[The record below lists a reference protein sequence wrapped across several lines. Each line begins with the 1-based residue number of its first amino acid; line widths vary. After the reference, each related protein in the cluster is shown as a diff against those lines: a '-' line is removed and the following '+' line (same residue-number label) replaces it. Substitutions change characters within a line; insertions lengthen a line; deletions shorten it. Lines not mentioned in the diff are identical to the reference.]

1 MKRIT
6 PIEFGGKALPFAL
19 SLLTANLLVANTAF
33 AQNDN
38 KNLEEVVITGSY
50 IKGTG
55 TDEAT
60 PVDVLDSDYIQK
72 QGALTIGELTQKL
85 TVSSGTENNP
95 DSFTA
100 GSTQGTSNVNLRGLG
115 LTSTLVLVNGKRQT
129 IAAAVANDGSVFVDT
144 ASIPMA
150 ALERVEILKEGATAT
165 YGSDAVAGVVNFILR
180 DDFEGLEVSLGHQTT
195 AESSQDTNDVSILAG
210 TNLSDKTNLM
220 VAASFLQQDPMSSA
234 ERPYTTINAVSTLG
248 RSFLNLGGLAPGL
261 PVVIDG
267 GTGAYAGTYGPGETI
282 PDANCEANGGI
293 LSGGF
298 IPSLG
303 GQKCGFL
310 YGPRFNLVNEEERTN
325 VFAVLTHEM
334 DNGISVKGE
343 IGFAK
348 NEVLDNPQSP
358 SYPNLSFPTILPG
371 QAGSPFNGFV
381 RWYGRPLGSEAP
393 SPLAPRNSETL
404 RASLDLSG
412 SLDDGAWDWKA
423 SLTYSEN
430 ERDGTQ
436 PDTIKSRLD
445 AALVGAGGE
454 SGTETFNIFDP
465 SQNSAS
471 LIDYISAET
480 YTKTTTDLTVADL
493 VVSGPWF
500 ELDGFGTVNLAYG
513 AQFRNES
520 FSISRNDISTQQPDP
535 ITGVLQDV
543 DLIFLGGGT
552 EPSAS
557 RDSFAAFAEVS
568 MPLNDSV
575 ELNVAARYE
584 SLETESSLDPKVA
597 LRWQVSDDV
606 VVRGSMSTAFR
617 EASLIQQF
625 NRGTS
630 LQGLVDPLAGSG
642 ALFIRVLTE
651 GNRDLKPETSTNTNL
666 GVVWTPSDNFNMRV
680 DWWQFDYED
689 VITIENAQGKLN
701 TDPNGP
707 DIRRNDSGQLQGVS
721 TNFINAASVE
731 TDGFDVSADWNLPAG
746 DAGDFGV
753 QLAYSRFNSYEIPD
767 GNGGSRDV
775 VGSFNHD
782 NFVRSM
788 PEAKWN
794 LTADWERGN
803 HSAAVVL
810 YHVDSYTTS
819 RAVPASAA
827 GFDSNIDSWRTIDA
841 RYNFNFNVGDTQA
854 VFTLGG
860 KNLTDEEAPRVYDA
874 ANFSYD
880 PKQHDPRGRIYYA
893 RVKFAL

>member
-1 MKRIT
+1 MKRT
-6 PIEFGGKALPFAL
+6 NKGAFSVKALPLAV
-19 SLLTANLLVANTAF
+19 SLLAANTMMANTAL
-33 AQNDN
+33 AQDGDM
-38 KNLEEVVITGSY
+38 EEVVITGSY

-55 TDEAT
+55 TDEAS
-60 PVDVLDSDYIQK
+60 PVDVLNSDYIQK

-85 TVSSGTENNP
+85 SVSSGTENNP

-100 GSTQGTSNVNLRGLG
+100 GATQGTSNVNLRGLG

-129 IAAAVANDGSVFVDT
+129 IAAGIANDGSVFVDT
-144 ASIPMA
+144 ATIPMA

-180 DDFEGLEVSLGHQTT
+180 DDFDGVEVSLGHQTT
-195 AESSQDTNDVSILAG
+195 ATSSQDTSDVSILAG
-210 TNLSDKTNLM
+210 TNLSDNTNVM
-220 VAASFLQQDPMSSA
+220 VAASFLQQDAMSSA

-261 PVVIDG
+261 PPVIDG
-267 GTGAYAGTYGPGETI
+267 GTGAYSGTYGPGETI

-298 IPSLG
+298 VPSLG

-325 VFAVLTHEM
+325 VYAAITHDM
-334 DNGISVKGE
+334 DNGISIRGE

-393 SPLAPRNSETL
+393 SPFAPRNSETL

-412 SLDDGAWDWKA
+412 TLDGGAWDWNA
-423 SLTYSEN
+423 SITYSEN
-430 ERDGTQ
+430 DREGWQ

-445 AALVGAGGE
+445 ASLAGVGGE

-471 LIDYISAET
+471 LIDYIST
-480 YTKTTTDLTVADL
+480 DQYTKMSTDLTVADL

-500 ELDGFGTVNLAYG
+500 ELDNFGTVNLAYG
-513 AQFRNES
+513 AQFRHEG
-520 FSISRNDISTQQPDP
+520 FSIERNDISTQQVDP
-535 ITGVLQDV
+535 LTGNLQDV

-552 EPSAS
+552 EPTAS

-606 VVRGSMSTAFR
+606 VIRGSMSTAFR

-625 NRGTS
+625 NRQTS
-630 LQGLVDPLAGSG
+630 LQGLVDPLGGSG
-642 ALFIRVLTE
+642 ALFIRVLTD

-680 DWWQFDYED
+680 DWWQFEYED

-701 TDPNGP
+701 SDPNGA

-721 TNFINAASVE
+721 TNFINAATVD

-767 GNGGSRDV
+767 GNGGRRDV

-782 NFVRSM
+782 NFVRSL

-810 YHVDSYTTS
+810 YHVDSYTTG
-819 RAVPASAA
+819 RAVPASATA
-827 GFDSNIDSWRTIDA
+827 QGFDSNIDSWRTIDA
-841 RYNFNFNVGDTQA
+841 SYNYNFNIGDTQG
-854 VFTLGG
+854 VVTLGG
-860 KNLTDEEAPRVYDA
+860 KNLTDEEAPGVYDA

>member
-1 MKRIT
+1 M
-6 PIEFGGKALPFAL
+6 
-19 SLLTANLLVANTAF
+19 
-33 AQNDN
+33 
-38 KNLEEVVITGSY
+38 
-50 IKGTG
+50 
-55 TDEAT
+55 
-60 PVDVLDSDYIQK
+60 
-72 QGALTIGELTQKL
+72 
-85 TVSSGTENNP
+85 
-95 DSFTA
+95 
-100 GSTQGTSNVNLRGLG
+100 
-115 LTSTLVLVNGKRQT
+115 
-129 IAAAVANDGSVFVDT
+129 
-144 ASIPMA
+144 
-150 ALERVEILKEGATAT
+150 
-165 YGSDAVAGVVNFILR
+165 NFILR
-180 DDFEGLEVSLGHQTT
+180 DDFDGVEVSLGHQTT
-195 AESSQDTNDVSILAG
+195 ATSSQDTSDVSILAG
-210 TNLSDKTNLM
+210 TNLSDNTNVM
-220 VAASFLQQDPMSSA
+220 VAASFLQQDAMSSA
-234 ERPYTTINAVSTLG
+234 ERSYTTINAVSTLG

-267 GTGAYAGTYGPGETI
+267 SGGYAGPYGPGETI

-325 VFAVLTHEM
+325 VYAAITH
-334 DNGISVKGE
+334 DTDSGITVRGE

-358 SYPNLSFPTILPG
+358 SYPNLSFPTIAPG

-381 RWYGRPLGSEAP
+381 RWYGRPLGAEAP

-412 SLDDGAWDWKA
+412 TLDGGAWDWNA
-423 SLTYSEN
+423 SVTYSEN
-430 ERDGTQ
+430 DREGWQ

-445 AALVGAGGE
+445 AALAGAGGE

-480 YTKTTTDLTVADL
+480 YTKMSTDLTVADL

-500 ELDGFGTVNLAYG
+500 ELDNFGTVNLAYG
-513 AQFRNES
+513 AQFRHEG
-520 FSISRNDISTQQPDP
+520 FSIARNDISTQQRDSV
-535 ITGVLQDV
+535 TGALQDV
-543 DLIFLGGGT
+543 ALIFLGGGT

-584 SLETESSLDPKVA
+584 SLETESSLDPKIA

-606 VVRGSMSTAFR
+606 VIRGSMSTAFR

-625 NRGTS
+625 NRQTS
-630 LQGLVDPLAGSG
+630 LQGLVDTSVGGSSG
-642 ALFIRVLTE
+642 TLFIRVLTE
-651 GNRDLKPETSTNTNL
+651 GDVDLKPETSTNTNL

-680 DWWQFDYED
+680 DWWQFEYED
-689 VITIENAQGKLN
+689 VITIENAQGKIN
-701 TDPNGP
+701 ADPNRQDP
-707 DIRRNDSGQLQGVS
+707 DVRRSDAGQLIGVS
-721 TNFINAASVE
+721 TNFINAATVD

-767 GNGGSRDV
+767 GNGGTRDV

-827 GFDSNIDSWRTIDA
+827 AMGFDSNIDSWRTIDA
-841 RYNFNFNVGDTQA
+841 SYNYNFNIGDTQG
-854 VFTLGG
+854 VLTLGG